1 MAEEKTKST
10 RNLREQTAGFIYVSL
25 MFIAS
30 TVICCL
36 CLFYYSGNN
45 SEEARKE
52 FAITKMDRIRHFQ
65 SIQSE
70 QMVIVDSIFN
80 KIKDF
85 NPSLQA
91 SYEENDIKYYLNDI
105 KRLYEENSYD
115 KRYKIFFQVSDF
127 YNLWFADRKE
137 LWSKNR
143 NIEGFKKNLEA
154 CEIGLQK
161 KKEELKN
168 TK

>member
-1 MAEEKTKST
+1 MAEEKIKST
-10 RNLREQTAGFIYVSL
+10 RNPREQTTGFIYVAL
-25 MFIAS
+25 MFIAA

-52 FAITKMDRIRHFQ
+52 FAIAKMDRIRRFQ

-80 KIKDF
+80 KIWKF
-85 NPSLQA
+85 NPSMQA

-105 KRLYEENSYD
+105 KHLYEENSYD
-115 KRYKIFFQVSDF
+115 KRYKIFLQVSGF
-127 YNLWFADRKE
+127 YNAWFADRKE

-154 CEIGLQK
+154 CEIGLQR